1 MAFSWST
8 FRRTAAAAW
17 LWVAATALPGPARAE
32 PVESI
37 RARGLVAG
45 PLPNPPP
52 KGEGI
57 TETLFLIGEVHR
69 CGGEQTL
76 PEAQIFVSSDGG
88 KSWQKRGPAL
98 AGSEILFARAAD
110 HTLWAAGEHTAEGPA
125 TDPFV
130 LVPAQAATPDWTA
143 RSITAGTAQLLGVG
157 VAGAQDLTAR
167 VRATGPHGEK
177 TGAGTQDYVS
187 HDGGLSWSRQKAA
200 AAGPSHPL
208 PRVSMRSGAWRLVDR
223 KDGGF
228 DVQKRAGGGWTTV
241 TPFPW
246 NHCPE

>member
-1 MAFSWST
+1 MVFSWST
-8 FRRTAAAAW
+8 FRRTAAAW
-17 LWVAATALPGPARAE
+17 LWVGATALPGPARAE
-32 PVESI
+32 PLESI

-45 PLPNPPP
+45 
-52 KGEGI
+52 
-57 TETLFLIGEVHR
+57 ETLFLVGEVHR

-76 PEAQIFVSSDGG
+76 PEAQIFVSTDGG

-143 RSITAGTAQLLGVG
+143 RPITEGTAQLISVG
-157 VAGAQDLTAR
+157 VAGEDVTAR
-167 VRATGPHGEK
+167 VRTTGPHGEK
-177 TGAGTQDYVS
+177 TASGAQDYVS
-187 HDGGLSWSRQKAA
+187 HDGGLSWSRHKAGG
-200 AAGPSHPL
+200 AGPSHTL
-208 PRVSMRSGAWRLVDR
+208 PRVSLRSGAWRLVDR

-228 DVQKRAGGGWTTV
+228 DLQKRAEAGWTTV

-246 NHCPE
+246 NRCPE